1 MVRRP
6 SHSRTWTFHRSERR
20 W

>member
-6 SHSRTWTFHRSERR
+6 SHSRTRTFSPV
-20 W
+20 

>member
-6 SHSRTWTFHRSERR
+6 SHSRTFTFSLV
-20 W
+20 